1 MIAAAAS
8 ALRYPVFAMV
18 NRILPVITVVCVAL
32 SLAAP
37 ALAQSPAAAASAGRG
52 RTLFET
58 RCATCHGLDG
68 HGGQAP
74 AIGPGSNAAAATDD
88 RIRTVIRDGSPAGMP
103 AQKGSLSA
111 ADIEARVQHVRQ
123 LQRVGAGAG
132 AGDAASVATGDA
144 VAGRELFFGK
154 ANCAQCHFAEGRGGF
169 LGTDLARTRLNAD
182 AIRQAIV
189 NPDATPTAKN
199 ALTVLTRRDGS
210 RVTGIV
216 RNEDNFSIQLQ
227 DDTGAF
233 HSVDKA
239 AITNVS
245 RQPAPLMRD
254 AAKALAP
261 ADIDNLV
268 RYVTQLAV
276 ANRQPNQRQ

>member
-18 NRILPVITVVCVAL
+18 TRILPVITVVCVAW
-32 SLAAP
+32 SLAVP
-37 ALAQSPAAAASAGRG
+37 ALAQAPATAERG

-111 ADIEARVQHVRQ
+111 ADIEALVHHVRQ
-123 LQRVGAGAG
+123 LQRSA
-132 AGDAASVATGDA
+132 AGDNAVATGDA
-144 VAGRELFFGK
+144 AAGRELFFGK

-169 LGTDLARTRLNAD
+169 LGTDLSRTRLNAD

-189 NPDATPTAKN
+189 SPDATPTAKN

-210 RVTGIV
+210 RVTGLV

-245 RQPAPLMRD
+245 RQATPLMRD
-254 AAKALAP
+254 AGKALAP

-268 RYVTQLAV
+268 RYVTQLAA
-276 ANRQPNQRQ
+276 ANRQPNQRP